1 MTRSSAHSKELRGT
15 TRPDKMVG
23 AKGVPPLK
31 RAPVA
36 PKGLSTHAKAAWNEV
51 SALAVRLGTL
61 TAYDVPLLDLAA
73 RTLGSVAE
81 LEELL
86 RKDGMVIESGSVRKA
101 HPAMAL
107 LERSRAQAFRL
118 LESLGL
124 SPSARERI
132 SLAPPRKA
140 SRFAE
145 FSNAGD

>member
-1 MTRSSAHSKELRGT
+1 MSKSSQQAKDLRGT
-15 TRPDKMVG
+15 TRPDKLVG
-23 AKGVPPLK
+23 AKGVPALS

-36 PKGLSTHAKAAWNEV
+36 PKVLSTHAKAAWNEV
-51 SALAVRLGTL
+51 SGLAVKLGTL
-61 TAYDVPLLDLAA
+61 SAYDLPLLELAA

-86 RKDGMVIESGSVRKA
+86 RRDGMVIESGSVRKA

-124 SPSARERI
+124 SPA
-132 SLAPPRKA
+132 A
-140 SRFAE
+140 
-145 FSNAGD
+145 

>member
-1 MTRSSAHSKELRGT
+1 MSRSSAKAKELRGT
-15 TRPDKMVG
+15 TRKDRLVG
-23 AKGVPPLK
+23 ARGVPALS

-36 PKGLSTHAKAAWNEV
+36 PNGLSTHAKAAWNEV
-51 SALAVRLGTL
+51 SKLALKLGTL
-61 TAYDVPLLDLAA
+61 SAYDLPLLELAS

-86 RKDGMVIESGSVRKA
+86 RTEGMIISSGSVRKA
-101 HPAMAL
+101 HPAAAL

-132 SLAPPRKA
+132 SLTPPKKA
-140 SRFAE
+140 SRFSE
-145 FSNAGD
+145 FTE